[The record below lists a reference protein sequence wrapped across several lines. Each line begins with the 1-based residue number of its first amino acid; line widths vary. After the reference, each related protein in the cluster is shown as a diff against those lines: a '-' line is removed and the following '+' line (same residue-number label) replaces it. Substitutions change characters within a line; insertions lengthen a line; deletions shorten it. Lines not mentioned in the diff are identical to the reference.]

1 MTGVTFVVVQWFK
14 LCTPNS
20 QGAGSIPGWGTKILY
35 AAQHG
40 QKINN
45 KILENCII

>member
-20 QGAGSIPGWGTKILY
+20 QGAGSIPGWGTKIQY
-35 AAQHG
+35 AAEDG
-40 QKINN
+40 QKIYN
-45 KILENCII
+45 KILEI